1 MLTSSNSVV
10 TMRRILCPFTDR
22 ETETHRE
29 AGMLEKLAYILSD
42 PKALALFTMQL
53 TLPWAVFMCTGN
65 NALTLGM
72 KC

>member
-1 MLTSSNSVV
+1 
-10 TMRRILCPFTDR
+10 
-22 ETETHRE
+22 
-29 AGMLEKLAYILSD
+29 MLEKLAYILSD